1 VGQHSFSDQEITQ
14 YLLGSVSET
23 EELDELSVADDE
35 FAARLQSVENDL
47 VDAYVRGELSGKTLE
62 NFDSHYL
69 ASPRRRAKVLIAQG
83 LKDILE
89 PAAGGEHVRKPA
101 VAARDRWDFGWASLR
116 QNFLVP
122 KLGLQVGLAAALLLI
137 LVAGGWLA
145 VNNFRLRQQANHAK
159 LELADLQR
167 RERELLEQIT
177 AQRSSDE
184 QKARE
189 LADMRDQIARL
200 EQQATDVQRQQS
212 PRSLTPYIVSFALA
226 PQRRST
232 SQIPT
237 IAIPTRADYVVL
249 HLELEAGNYAA
260 YRAELKQQ
268 PANQVVW
275 RSSKLRASDAGSSK
289 EVVVTLRPGLI
300 KAERHTLDLSGVSN
314 DGQVEMVGSYLFVV
328 TKP

>member
-1 VGQHSFSDQEITQ
+1 VT
-14 YLLGSVSET
+14 ET

-35 FAARLQSVENDL
+35 FAARLQSLENDL

-83 LKDILE
+83 LKDILG
-89 PAAGGEHVRKPA
+89 PGAGVEHAREPA
-101 VAARDRWDFGWASLR
+101 VAARDRWDLR
-116 QNFLVP
+116 WESFRRNFLVP
-122 KLGLQVGLAAALLLI
+122 RRGLQMGLSAALLFI
-137 LVAGGWLA
+137 LVAGGWLV
-145 VNNFRLRQQANHAK
+145 VNNVRLRQQASHAK
-159 LELADLQR
+159 LELGDVQR
-167 RERELLEQIT
+167 RERELREQIA

-200 EQQATDVQRQQS
+200 EQQATELQRQQS

-232 SQIPT
+232 SQIAT
-237 IAIPTRADYVVL
+237 ITIPAGADYVRL
-249 HLELEAGNYAA
+249 HLELEAGDYAA
-260 YRAELKQQ
+260 YRAELKQL

-275 RSSKLRASDAGSSK
+275 RSGKLRASDAGSSK

-300 KAERHTLDLSGVSN
+300 NERHILDLFGISGEGKG
-314 DGQVEMVGSYLFVV
+314 DMVGSYLFVV
-328 TKP
+328 TKPQ